1 MELRHLR
8 YFLAVAEELSFT
20 RAARRLRI
28 GQPPLSLQIKALE
41 VELGLLLFE
50 RTKRRVALT
59 AAGERFLVSTRQILA
74 EAEHAVAEARRAA
87 RGEIGELRIG
97 FTASLPF
104 TSFLPGVVR
113 AYHDAFP
120 KVTLN
125 LVEMFTAGQIEAIM
139 AGQLEIGFLRHT
151 GQDAPPEL
159 NLRPIRR
166 DPLRL
171 AVHARHRLARAR
183 SVSFAQLR
191 EESFITYPLSAG
203 TGLSLPLRQ
212 LALAAGFEPHVVQ
225 EAREATTQ
233 IGLVA
238 AGLGVAVIPSPLECI
253 RVPGVRYLAL
263 RDAGAYVSLAVATR
277 REPHSP
283 LLAGFLATL
292 KSKIGTA

>member
-20 RAARRLRI
+20 RAARRLHI

-41 VELGLLLFE
+41 AELGLMLFE

-74 EAEHAVAEARRAA
+74 EAERAVDEARRAA

-104 TSFLPGVVR
+104 TSFLPGVIR
-113 AYHDAFP
+113 AFHDAFP

-125 LVEMFTAGQIEAIM
+125 LVEMFTASQIEAIM
-139 AGQLEIGFLRHT
+139 AGRLEIGFLRHT

-159 NLRPIRR
+159 SLRPIRR

-183 SVSFAQLR
+183 TVSFAQLR
-191 EESFITYPLSAG
+191 DENFITYPLSAG

-263 RDAGAYVSLAVATR
+263 RDTGAYVSLAVATR
-277 REPHSP
+277 REPPSP
-283 LLAGFLATL
+283 LLAGFLAAL

>member
-8 YFLAVAEELSFT
+8 YFRAVAEALSFT
-20 RAARRLRI
+20 RAARRLHI
-28 GQPPLSLQIKALE
+28 AQPPLSLQIKALE
-41 VELGLLLFE
+41 TELGVLLFE

-59 AAGERFLVSTRQILA
+59 AAGERFLISTRQILA
-74 EAEHAVAEARRAA
+74 EAEHAADDARRAA

-97 FTASLPF
+97 FTASVPF
-104 TSFLPGVVR
+104 TTFLPEVIR
-113 AYHDAFP
+113 TYRDSFP
-120 KVTLN
+120 KVTLT
-125 LVEMFTAGQIEAIM
+125 LVEMFTAGQIEAVM
-139 AGQLEIGFLRHT
+139 AGRLEIGFLRHT

-159 NLRPIRR
+159 TLRPIRR

-171 AVHARHRLARAR
+171 VVHARHRLARAG
-183 SVSFAQLR
+183 SVAFAQLR
-191 EESFITYPLSAG
+191 DESFITYPLSAG

-212 LALAAGFEPHVVQ
+212 LALAAGFEPKVVQ

-238 AGLGVAVIPSPLECI
+238 SGLGVAVIPSPLECI

-263 RDAGAYVSLAVATR
+263 SEAGAYVTLAVATR
-277 REPHSP
+277 REPPSP

-292 KSKIGTA
+292 NSKIGSA